1 MKLTVFQSDKG
12 DCLLVSTNGDN
23 DSFNILVDGGMSSS
37 YTRHVAPTLH
47 KMQKNG
53 EKLNL
58 VYVSHIDQDHISGV
72 LQLFEDML
80 RWRVY
85 DFQKGNNGVKAK
97 EPESL
102 RPPEVEAIWHN
113 AFHEQ
118 VGENSGAIEDMLA
131 ASAAIL
137 SGADAPDTLQMA
149 SEHQDLVTSK
159 SEAIQLSRRVGP
171 KQLKIPLNEQF
182 NHKLMCIKK
191 GMPSLVELGG
201 LNIRI
206 IGPFTED
213 LDKLRDEWNEWL
225 ANSQKQIKSIQRKAR
240 EDEKSLL
247 NTEAAQLRDLAAAQA
262 VELQEMLA
270 TSSTVGIES
279 ASDGK
284 KRLGRR
290 KLVTTPNLA
299 SLMLFVE
306 EGGKTLLLTGDGHST
321 DILRGLEH
329 HDLLDQN
336 DGQNLHVD
344 VLKVQHHGA
353 EHNIDEDFCRRITAN
368 HYVFCGNGEHENPD
382 LDVVKAILN
391 SRLGDNAAALSLN
404 AQVNDKFTFWFNS
417 SERETAK
424 EKAQAHMRELQ
435 QLVEN
440 KTAAGRFEAKFLE
453 GESFHTIEV

>member
-12 DCLLVSTNGDN
+12 DCLLVSTNGGT
-23 DSFNILVDGGMSSS
+23 DSFNMLVDGGMSDS
-37 YTRHVAPTLH
+37 YRRHVAPTLH
-47 KMQKNG
+47 EMRERQ
-53 EKLNL
+53 EKLDL

-72 LQLFEDML
+72 LQLFDDMM

-85 DFQKGNNGVKAK
+85 DFQKKSMADKAK
-97 EPESL
+97 APEAL

-113 AFHEQ
+113 SFHEQ
-118 VGENSGAIEDMLA
+118 VGENSEAIEDMLA

-137 SGADAPDTLQMA
+137 SGADAASTLQMA
-149 SEHQDLVTSK
+149 AEHQDLVTSK
-159 SEAIQLSRRVGP
+159 AEAIQLSRRVGP
-171 KQLKIPLNEQF
+171 KQLKIPLNEPF
-182 NHKLMCIKK
+182 NHELMCIKQD
-191 GMPSLVELGG
+191 MPAQIELGD
-201 LNIRI
+201 LKVRI

-213 LDKLRDEWNEWL
+213 LDKLRVEWNEWL
-225 ANSQKQIKSIQRKAR
+225 AKSQKQIKSIQRKAR

-247 NTEAAQLRDLAAAQA
+247 GADAAQLRDLAGAQA
-262 VELQEMLA
+262 DELREMLA
-270 TSSTVGIES
+270 SSTAGIE
-279 ASDGK
+279 ANANGT

-306 EGGKTLLLTGDGHST
+306 EAGKTLLLTGDGHSA

-329 HDLLDQN
+329 HGLLDQN

-344 VLKVQHHGA
+344 VLKVQHHGS
-353 EHNIDEDFCRRITAN
+353 EHNIDEEFCRRITAN

-391 SRLGDNAAALSLN
+391 SRLGNNAAALSPN

-417 SERETAK
+417 SESETTK

-435 QLVEN
+435 QLVET
-440 KTAAGRFEAKFLE
+440 KITDGRFEAKFLE